1 MQPQYYYGPNFGYIV
16 AFKQSGEL
24 EWRKVTLA
32 EPEAKHYIH
41 KDASL
46 SPLTEFKVKVK
57 AYNRKG
63 EGPFSLTAD
72 VYSALDG
79 EFCIGIC
86 HEQHLKS
93 GVADQRHHF
102 SYFHCCSSLHI
113 AAISICHCQ
122 LLFFQ

>member
-1 MQPQYYYGPNFGYIV
+1 MVPDSLFLCPQPVQPQYYYGPNFGYIV

-32 EPEAKHYIH
+32 KPEAKNYIH

-46 SPLTEFKVKVK
+46 APLTEFKVKVK

-79 EFCIGIC
+79 ESCTDIRRY
-86 HEQHLKS
+86 HHLS
-93 GVADQRHHF
+93 DVTD
-102 SYFHCCSSLHI
+102 
-113 AAISICHCQ
+113 
-122 LLFFQ
+122 